1 VVVVKIVSVLN
12 YKGGVGKTTLSACA
26 GQALALTGFRV
37 LAIDN
42 DPQHNLTAMLGAPLQ
57 NPSIRDVYHAPSIGI
72 ASQLLLKAARKT
84 NVPNLQVVPSSGQV
98 STRDIKDP
106 MVLQKCFAYSR
117 LERFYDFAIIDNSP
131 GMDLLQEAAIYA
143 SNEIFVPTELSQFAL
158 DGIVEMQDTL
168 SRRFGEEHGITKII
182 PNFYRNIKAHDAF
195 ALAFRERFPGKIT
208 ATSIPFDSVFDSLV
222 KEGKILFVHRLSSKA
237 AAFYIKLMHELF
249 DLDEQTTWNL
259 VMSRRKER
267 LGSEA
272 AQRLVKL
279 RQDLKNKAPQ
289 STSKPAG
296 SQKTVQ
302 PLQMPP
308 APADIPCAQESEA
321 AKGPEPLH
329 TPDMPPAPL

>member
-1 VVVVKIVSVLN
+1 MYNRDPFEYIRSNRSHLRYSLVCPRGERAPRMKIPSRIAPVVVVKIVSVLN

-57 NPSIRDVYHAPSIGI
+57 NPTIRDVYHAPSIGI

-168 SRRFGEEHGITKII
+168 SRRFGEEHGISKII
-182 PNFYRNIKAHDAF
+182 PNFCRNIKAHDAF
-195 ALAFRERFPGKIT
+195 ALAFRERFPGKVT
-208 ATSIPFDSVFDSLV
+208 ATSIPFDSVFDLLV
-222 KEGKILFVHRLSSKA
+222 KRGRSFLCTVSVPGR
-237 AAFYIKLMHELF
+237 
-249 DLDEQTTWNL
+249 
-259 VMSRRKER
+259 
-267 LGSEA
+267 
-272 AQRLVKL
+272 
-279 RQDLKNKAPQ
+279 PP
-289 STSKPAG
+289 STSSSCTSCSTSMNRSRG
-296 SQKTVQ
+296 TWS
-302 PLQMPP
+302 
-308 APADIPCAQESEA
+308 
-321 AKGPEPLH
+321 
-329 TPDMPPAPL
+329 